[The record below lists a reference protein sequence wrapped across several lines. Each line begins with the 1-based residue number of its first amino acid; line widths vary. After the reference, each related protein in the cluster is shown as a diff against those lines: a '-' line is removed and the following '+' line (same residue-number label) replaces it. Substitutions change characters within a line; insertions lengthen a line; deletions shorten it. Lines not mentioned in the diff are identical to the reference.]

1 LTNEGRLGA
10 EKKPSLCAAEGDAR
24 MAQEIKQTEIA
35 GSEVEAAMEPP
46 EISPVRRKGKRAAGK
61 QPGQTGEAEGKKE
74 VDVLRQLAL
83 VRRLIRRFETKLATT
98 DMKAS
103 LGDLLRLMQIERE
116 LAPVEPREIVV
127 RWVDPEAE

>member
-1 LTNEGRLGA
+1 
-10 EKKPSLCAAEGDAR
+10 

-35 GSEVEAAMEPP
+35 GSEVEATMEPP
-46 EISPVRRKGKRAAGK
+46 EISPVRRKGKRARK
-61 QPGQTGEAEGKKE
+61 QPGQTGEAEDKNE
-74 VDVLRQLAL
+74 ADVLKQLAL

-127 RWVDPEAE
+127 RWVDPEVE